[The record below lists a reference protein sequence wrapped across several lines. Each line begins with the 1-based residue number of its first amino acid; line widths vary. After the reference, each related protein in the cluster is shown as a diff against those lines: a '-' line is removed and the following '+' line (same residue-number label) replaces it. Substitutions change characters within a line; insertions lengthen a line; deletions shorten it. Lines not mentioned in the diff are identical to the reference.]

1 MDERLP
7 RRVARVSASSQRS
20 RVSVPLTGLLC
31 IVGIAFLFGG
41 SARPDVLSLL
51 LLRPLS
57 LLACG
62 AALLTLKREHLTENR
77 AIIAWSAAILILV
90 IAHLVPLPP
99 QIWQMLPGRQIIVQ
113 IDDVTGIGPAWRPLS
128 MAPEWTR
135 NALWSLA
142 TPLAVILFAIQ
153 LSARELRLALTSVGL
168 VVVLSAILAV
178 AQLASD
184 PKGPLYPYA
193 VTNNGSAVGLF
204 ANRNHQALLLA
215 AGFPL
220 LGLWLAQ
227 LGARR
232 RTNALVIRLAWICG
246 ALFIIASLLVNGS
259 RSGLVMGIC
268 AAVMTWGLS
277 RVSPDPVDQPAQ
289 ARTMRWLTW
298 GGGGILLVA
307 LIASAVSSDR
317 AIVLNRLMNSEL
329 VDDARIRNLPA
340 TVEMLRDVFPW
351 GSGIGSFQPVF
362 QIYESDAMISSVY
375 MNHAHNDWIEAIAT
389 GGAPAGI
396 LLLAFMV
403 LVFYQTFA
411 LARRTH
417 SDRLLGGT
425 GLILLLLCA
434 IGSLSDYPVRVPAIA
449 VLMALGLVCL
459 RPPRLQS
466 DGATVQVMTQQNRR
480 KHSYAA

>member
-1 MDERLP
+1 M
-7 RRVARVSASSQRS
+7 SASSQRS

-375 MNHAHNDWIEAIAT
+375 MNHAHNDWIEAVAT
-389 GGAPAGI
+389 GGAPAGF

>member
-1 MDERLP
+1 MDEGLP

-90 IAHLVPLPP
+90 ISHLVPLPP
-99 QIWQMLPGRQIIVQ
+99 QIWQSLPGRQIIVE
-113 IDDVTGIGPAWRPLS
+113 IDEVTGIGPVWRPLS
-128 MAPEWTR
+128 MAPEWTW

-153 LSARELRLALTSVGL
+153 LSARELRFALTSVGL

-184 PKGPLYPYA
+184 PKGPLYLYA

-215 AGFPL
+215 AGFPV

-227 LGARR
+227 LGAWR
-232 RTNALVIRLAWICG
+232 RTNALVIRVAWICG

-268 AAVMTWGLS
+268 AAVMTWALS
-277 RVSPDPVDQPAQ
+277 LFSAHPAEQ
-289 ARTMRWLTW
+289 RAQDRILRWLTW
-298 GGGGILLVA
+298 GGGAILLVF

-317 AIVLNRLMNSEL
+317 AVVFSRLMNSEL

-362 QIYESDAMISSVY
+362 QIYESDDMISPVY
-375 MNHAHNDWIEAIAT
+375 MNHAHNDWLEAIAT
-389 GGAPAGI
+389 GGIPAA
-396 LLLAFMV
+396 LLLIAL
-403 LVFYQTFA
+403 LVIVVFQVFA
-411 LARRTH
+411 LARRNG
-417 SDRLLGGT
+417 SDRLLCGT

-449 VLMALGLVCL
+449 VLMALSLVCL

-466 DGATVQVMTQQNRR
+466 DGATVQVLTQQNRR

>member
-1 MDERLP
+1 M
-7 RRVARVSASSQRS
+7 SASSQRS

-232 RTNALVIRLAWICG
+232 RTNALVIRLAWICA

-289 ARTMRWLTW
+289 AHTMRWLTW

-389 GGAPAGI
+389 GGAPAGF

>member
-1 MDERLP
+1 M
-7 RRVARVSASSQRS
+7 SASSQRS

-77 AIIAWSAAILILV
+77 AIIAWSAAILVLV

-99 QIWQMLPGRQIIVQ
+99 KIWQILPGRQIVVR
-113 IDDVTGIGPAWRPLS
+113 IDDVTGIGPVWRPLS

-220 LGLWLAQ
+220 LGLWLAK

-259 RSGLVMGIC
+259 RSGLLMGIC

-277 RVSPDPVDQPAQ
+277 VVSAQPVDQPAQ
-289 ARTMRWLTW
+289 ARMMRWLTW
-298 GGGGILLVA
+298 GGGGILLVF

-317 AIVLNRLMNSEL
+317 AVVFSRLMNSEL

-340 TVEMLRDVFPW
+340 TVEMLRDVLPW

-362 QIYESDAMISSVY
+362 QIYESDAMISPVY

-389 GGAPAGI
+389 GGVPAGI

-403 LVFYQTFA
+403 LVIYQTFA

-434 IGSLSDYPVRVPAIA
+434 IGSLSDYPIRVPAIA
-449 VLMALGLVCL
+449 VLMALSLVCL

-466 DGATVQVMTQQNRR
+466 DGATVQVSTQLNRR

>member
-1 MDERLP
+1 
-7 RRVARVSASSQRS
+7 
-20 RVSVPLTGLLC
+20 
-31 IVGIAFLFGG
+31 
-41 SARPDVLSLL
+41 
-51 LLRPLS
+51 
-57 LLACG
+57 LACG

>member
-1 MDERLP
+1 M
-7 RRVARVSASSQRS
+7 SASSQRS

-389 GGAPAGI
+389 GGAPAGF